1 MLAACTRGAM
11 FQIANGDIPGQ
22 AGTKEAISGVLAAS
36 QEFMRM
42 QEVRVEPSV
51 WQSPLKY

>member
-1 MLAACTRGAM
+1 M

-42 QEVRVEPSV
+42 QEVSV
-51 WQSPLKY
+51 DGTQCVIVNTEMLDSL